1 VSAKSIQIH
10 TEFITLGQFIKLV
23 GIVDTGGQV
32 KAFLAEAEILVN
44 GEKENRRGRKL
55 YPDDQIAVGSNTY
68 VIHRSKE

>member
-1 VSAKSIQIH
+1 MSTKTIQIH

-32 KAFLAEAEILVN
+32 KGFLAEAEILVN

-55 YPDDQIAVGSNTY
+55 YLDDQVVIGSHAY
-68 VIHRSKE
+68 VIGRT

>member
-1 VSAKSIQIH
+1 MSTKTIQIQ

-32 KAFLAEAEILVN
+32 KGFLAEAEILVN

-55 YPDDQIAVGSNTY
+55 YLDDQVVIDSHAY
-68 VIHRSKE
+68 VIGRT